1 MDLENSQN
9 WMLLPIYWINTFFKV
24 KTTSNPTNE
33 KEIFEVNFFKT
44 GRLKILDC
52 RFKLPRANQW
62 QGHPFYLE
70 VLKTYE
76 KLVSQD
82 PVDSV
87 DPITVDRLYSIPL
100 WFNKVLGTKYDVLVS
115 MKGFNHIK
123 DLFPNNQQIT
133 RDYLNER
140 GYQRGLV
147 NKIVKIVDR
156 MPQSWG
162 NLVNQS
168 VVGQIVVFPNAF
180 LFKNGEPCLI
190 KKLTSKT
197 IYSVLISDKIIV
209 PRGVL
214 IMA

>member
-1 MDLENSQN
+1 
-9 WMLLPIYWINTFFKV
+9 
-24 KTTSNPTNE
+24 
-33 KEIFEVNFFKT
+33 
-44 GRLKILDC
+44 
-52 RFKLPRANQW
+52 
-62 QGHPFYLE
+62 
-70 VLKTYE
+70 
-76 KLVSQD
+76 
-82 PVDSV
+82 
-87 DPITVDRLYSIPL
+87 
-100 WFNKVLGTKYDVLVS
+100 